1 MNCPDC
7 NRGLRDEAI
16 RCACGW
22 SALDIKQPVKI
33 DCAHMECNQGAIAK
47 LKTSTGWAKV
57 CHKHYVQYFHEKAEE
72 KCVELGLL
80 TTTMC
85 REWFKQQGKGFKR
98 FEEAA

>member
-22 SALDIKQPVKI
+22 SALDLKQPLKI
-33 DCAHMECNQGAIAK
+33 DCAHMECSYGAIAK
-47 LKTSTGWAKV
+47 LKTKTGWAKV
-57 CHKHYVQYFHEKAEE
+57 CHKHYIQYFQEKAEE
-72 KCVELGLL
+72 KCVALDLL
-80 TTTMC
+80 TATQC
-85 REWFKQQGKGFKR
+85 REYFKTAGKAFKR